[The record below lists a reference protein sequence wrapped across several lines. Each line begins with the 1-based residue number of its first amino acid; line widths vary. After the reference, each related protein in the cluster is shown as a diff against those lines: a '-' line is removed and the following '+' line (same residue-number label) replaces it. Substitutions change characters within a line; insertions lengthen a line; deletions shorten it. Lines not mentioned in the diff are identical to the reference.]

1 MKILK
6 NKIFWFTIY
15 GIFITLVF
23 LYLLFP
29 SDIAQSRLEESIAS
43 SGLILKTGS
52 LKPSLPLGLK
62 MKNVRLGSGSSPNI
76 YFQGDSLDVQ
86 FHPLNFFRDKKN
98 IRLSGKAYGG
108 TFSGNFK
115 TTAAGFHPPEE
126 GMLKFK
132 NIALDRY
139 TLIKAL
145 TGKQITGKASG
156 NWAQAAGSGGRE
168 NSSATISLFLNKGSY
183 PLAEPFLGLQRIDF
197 DRGEIQARLEN
208 RVLKFEKFQIFSP
221 QMDCSLNG
229 DIMLVDEFKNSPV
242 NLTGEIII
250 SGRKVKMNVTIEG
263 TIANPSIRY
272 M

>member
-86 FHPLNFFRDKKN
+86 FHPLNFFRDKK
-98 IRLSGKAYGG
+98 I
-108 TFSGNFK
+108 
-115 TTAAGFHPPEE
+115 
-126 GMLKFK
+126 
-132 NIALDRY
+132 
-139 TLIKAL
+139 
-145 TGKQITGKASG
+145 
-156 NWAQAAGSGGRE
+156 
-168 NSSATISLFLNKGSY
+168 SA
-183 PLAEPFLGLQRIDF
+183 
-197 DRGEIQARLEN
+197 
-208 RVLKFEKFQIFSP
+208 
-221 QMDCSLNG
+221 
-229 DIMLVDEFKNSPV
+229 
-242 NLTGEIII
+242 
-250 SGRKVKMNVTIEG
+250 
-263 TIANPSIRY
+263 
-272 M
+272 